1 MNRFIAP
8 LLNILRHLP
17 RAMAILLVL
26 WSPLYAMQSV
36 RSADNVSTIEAPTP
50 KKSGMGF
57 VLLVSLQRG

>member
-1 MNRFIAP
+1 MNRLLAP
-8 LLNILRHLP
+8 MFSILRHLP
-17 RAMAILLVL
+17 RAAAVLLVL

-36 RSADNVSTIEAPTP
+36 RSADRVSTIEAPAP